1 MRKLILK
8 ALAASPEGVQKYVA
22 KKGLKYIFTK
32 IAVVKLHNRENLPQL
47 GEPTLFIC
55 NHLSNIDGPAI
66 QSVLPEYDLTFVAGQ
81 KLSSDLFTG
90 LFKKVFK
97 SINIKPNSPD
107 KAAMKEIIQLLRS
120 GKNVMIF
127 PEGTRSRVGSM
138 IEGKKGVLLIAR
150 MTGAKIVPLG
160 MTGSEKVLP
169 INKDGNMTGEKLHK
183 GIIDLHVGKA
193 FQLPEKMEGLTKE
206 ENDTYTMNYIMRRI
220 AELLPEEYQGVYRQ
234 EKGTL

>member
-1 MRKLILK
+1 MRNMILK
-8 ALAASPEGVQKYVA
+8 ALASSPDSVQRFVA
-22 KKGLKYIFTK
+22 KRGLKYIFTK
-32 IAVVKLHNRENLPQL
+32 IATVKLHNRENLPGL
-47 GEPTLFIC
+47 EEPILFVC

-66 QSVLPEYDLTFVAGQ
+66 QWVLPEYDLTFVAGQ
-81 KLSSDLFTG
+81 KLSNDLFTG

-107 KAAMKEIIQLLRS
+107 KAAMKEIINLLRS
-120 GKNVMIF
+120 GQNVMIF

-169 INKDGNMTGEKLHK
+169 INLDGNMTGEKLHK
-183 GIIDLHVGKA
+183 GTIDIRVGKS
-193 FQLPEKMEGLTKE
+193 FKLPEKTAEQSKE
-206 ENDTYTMNYIMRRI
+206 EYDLFALNYIMTRI
-220 AELLPEEYQGVYRQ
+220 AELLPREYQGVYRV
-234 EKGTL
+234 

>member
-1 MRKLILK
+1 MRKMILK
-8 ALAASPEGVQKYVA
+8 ALASSPESVQKFVA
-22 KKGLKYIFTK
+22 KRGFKYIFTK
-32 IAVVKLHNRENLPQL
+32 IATVKLHNRENLP
-47 GEPTLFIC
+47 GKEEPILFVC

-107 KAAMKEIIQLLRS
+107 KAAMKEIINLLR
-120 GKNVMIF
+120 GGQNVMIF

-150 MTGAKIVPLG
+150 MTGVKIVPLG
-160 MTGSEKVLP
+160 MTGSDKVLP
-169 INKDGNMTGEKLHK
+169 INQDGNMTGEKLHK
-183 GIIDLHVGKA
+183 GTIDIRVGKS
-193 FQLPEKMEGLTKE
+193 FKVPEKTPEQSKE
-206 ENDTYTMNYIMRRI
+206 EYDQFALNYIMTRI
-220 AELLPEEYQGVYRQ
+220 AELLPTEYQGIYR
-234 EKGTL
+234 L

>member
-1 MRKLILK
+1 MRNMILK
-8 ALAASPEGVQKYVA
+8 ALASSPDSVQRFVA
-22 KKGLKYIFTK
+22 KRGLKYIFTK
-32 IAVVKLHNRENLPQL
+32 IATVKLHNRENLP
-47 GEPTLFIC
+47 GMEEPILFVC

-66 QSVLPEYDLTFVAGQ
+66 QWVLPEYDLTFVAGQ
-81 KLSSDLFTG
+81 KLSNDLFTG

-107 KAAMKEIIQLLRS
+107 KAAMKEIINLLRS
-120 GKNVMIF
+120 GQNVMIF

-169 INKDGNMTGEKLHK
+169 INLDGNMTGEKLHK
-183 GIIDLHVGKA
+183 GTIDIRVGKS
-193 FQLPEKMEGLTKE
+193 FKVPEKTAEQSKE
-206 ENDTYTMNYIMRRI
+206 EYDLFALNYIMTRI
-220 AELLPEEYQGVYRQ
+220 AELLPREYQGVYRV
-234 EKGTL
+234 

>member
-1 MRKLILK
+1 MRNMILK
-8 ALAASPEGVQKYVA
+8 ALASSPDSVQRFVA
-22 KKGLKYIFTK
+22 KRGLKYIFTK
-32 IAVVKLHNRENLPQL
+32 IATVKLHNRENLP
-47 GEPTLFIC
+47 GMEEPILFVC

-66 QSVLPEYDLTFVAGQ
+66 QWVLPEYDLTFVAGQ
-81 KLSSDLFTG
+81 KLSNDLFTG

-107 KAAMKEIIQLLRS
+107 KAAMKEIINLLRS
-120 GKNVMIF
+120 GQNVMIF

-169 INKDGNMTGEKLHK
+169 INLDGNMTGEKLHK
-183 GIIDLHVGKA
+183 GTIDIRVGKS
-193 FQLPEKMEGLTKE
+193 FKLPEKTAEQSKE
-206 ENDTYTMNYIMRRI
+206 EYDLFALNYIMTRI
-220 AELLPEEYQGVYRQ
+220 AELLPREYQGVYRV
-234 EKGTL
+234 

>member
-1 MRKLILK
+1 MRKMILK
-8 ALAASPEGVQKYVA
+8 ALASSPESVQKFVA
-22 KKGLKYIFTK
+22 KRGLKYIFTK
-32 IAVVKLHNRENLPQL
+32 IATVKLHNRENLP
-47 GEPTLFIC
+47 GKEEPILFVC

-107 KAAMKEIIQLLRS
+107 KAAMKEIINLLR
-120 GKNVMIF
+120 GGQNVMIF
-127 PEGTRSRVGSM
+127 PEGTRSRAGSM

-160 MTGSEKVLP
+160 MTGSDKVLP
-169 INKDGNMTGEKLHK
+169 INQDGNMTGEKLHK
-183 GIIDLHVGKA
+183 GTIDIRVGKS
-193 FQLPEKMEGLTKE
+193 FKVPEKTPEQSKE
-206 ENDTYTMNYIMRRI
+206 EFDQFALNYIMTRI
-220 AELLPEEYQGVYRQ
+220 AELLPTEYQGIYR
-234 EKGTL
+234 L

>member
-1 MRKLILK
+1 MILK
-8 ALAASPEGVQKYVA
+8 ALASSPDSVQRFVA
-22 KKGLKYIFTK
+22 KRGLKYIFTK
-32 IAVVKLHNRENLPQL
+32 IATVKLHNRENLP
-47 GEPTLFIC
+47 GMEEPILFVC

-66 QSVLPEYDLTFVAGQ
+66 QWVLPEYDLTFVAGQ
-81 KLSSDLFTG
+81 KLSNDLFTG

-107 KAAMKEIIQLLRS
+107 KAAMKEIINLLRS
-120 GKNVMIF
+120 GQNVMIF

-169 INKDGNMTGEKLHK
+169 INLDGNMTGEKLHK
-183 GIIDLHVGKA
+183 GTIDIRVGKS
-193 FQLPEKMEGLTKE
+193 FKVPEKTAEQSKE
-206 ENDTYTMNYIMRRI
+206 EYDLFALNYIMTRI
-220 AELLPEEYQGVYRQ
+220 AELLPREYQGVYRV
-234 EKGTL
+234 

>member
-1 MRKLILK
+1 MRKMILK
-8 ALAASPEGVQKYVA
+8 ALASSPESVQKFVA
-22 KKGLKYIFTK
+22 KRGLKYIFTK
-32 IAVVKLHNRENLPQL
+32 IATVKLHNRENLP
-47 GEPTLFIC
+47 GKEEPILFVC

-107 KAAMKEIIQLLRS
+107 KAAMKEIINLLR
-120 GKNVMIF
+120 GGQNVMIF

-150 MTGAKIVPLG
+150 MTGVKIVPLG
-160 MTGSEKVLP
+160 MTGSDKVLP
-169 INKDGNMTGEKLHK
+169 INQDGNMTGEKLHK
-183 GIIDLHVGKA
+183 GTIDIRVGKS
-193 FQLPEKMEGLTKE
+193 FKVPEKTPEQSKE
-206 ENDTYTMNYIMRRI
+206 EYDQFALNYIMTRI
-220 AELLPEEYQGVYRQ
+220 AELLPTEYQGIYR
-234 EKGTL
+234 L

>member
-1 MRKLILK
+1 MRKMILK
-8 ALAASPEGVQKYVA
+8 ALALSPESVQKFVA
-22 KKGLKYIFTK
+22 KRGLKYIFTK
-32 IAVVKLHNRENLPQL
+32 IATVKLHNRENLP
-47 GEPTLFIC
+47 GKEEPILFVC

-107 KAAMKEIIQLLRS
+107 KAAMKEIINLLR
-120 GKNVMIF
+120 GGQNVMIF
-127 PEGTRSRVGSM
+127 PEGTRSRAGSM

-160 MTGSEKVLP
+160 MTGSDKVLP
-169 INKDGNMTGEKLHK
+169 INQDGNMTGEKLHK
-183 GIIDLHVGKA
+183 GTIDIRVGKS
-193 FQLPEKMEGLTKE
+193 FKVPKKTPEQSKE
-206 ENDTYTMNYIMRRI
+206 EYDQFALNYIMTRI
-220 AELLPEEYQGVYRQ
+220 AELLPTEYQGIYR
-234 EKGTL
+234 L

>member
-1 MRKLILK
+1 MRKMILK
-8 ALAASPEGVQKYVA
+8 ALASSPDSVQRFVA
-22 KKGLKYIFTK
+22 KRGLKYIFTK
-32 IAVVKLHNRENLPQL
+32 IATVKLHNRENLP
-47 GEPTLFIC
+47 GMEEPILFVC

-66 QSVLPEYDLTFVAGQ
+66 QSVLSEYDLTFVAGQ

-107 KAAMKEIIQLLRS
+107 KAALKEIINLLR
-120 GKNVMIF
+120 GGQNVMIF

-160 MTGSEKVLP
+160 MTGSDKVLP
-169 INKDGNMTGEKLHK
+169 INQDGNMTGEKLHK
-183 GIIDLHVGKA
+183 GTIDIRVGKS
-193 FQLPEKMEGLTKE
+193 FKVPEKTPEQSKE
-206 ENDTYTMNYIMRRI
+206 EYDQFALNYIMTRI
-220 AELLPEEYQGVYRQ
+220 AELLPTEYQGIYR
-234 EKGTL
+234 L

>member
-1 MRKLILK
+1 MRKMILK
-8 ALAASPEGVQKYVA
+8 ALALSPESVQKFVA
-22 KKGLKYIFTK
+22 KRGLKYIFTK
-32 IAVVKLHNRENLPQL
+32 IATVKLHNRENLP
-47 GEPTLFIC
+47 GKEEPILFVC

-107 KAAMKEIIQLLRS
+107 KAAMKEIINLLR
-120 GKNVMIF
+120 GGQNVMIF
-127 PEGTRSRVGSM
+127 PEGTRSRAGSM

-160 MTGSEKVLP
+160 MTGTDKVLP
-169 INKDGNMTGEKLHK
+169 INQDGNMTGEKLHK
-183 GIIDLHVGKA
+183 GTIDIRVGKS
-193 FQLPEKMEGLTKE
+193 FKVPEKTPEQSKE
-206 ENDTYTMNYIMRRI
+206 EYDQFALNYIMTRI
-220 AELLPEEYQGVYRQ
+220 AELLPTEYQGIYR
-234 EKGTL
+234 L